1 MIPGARCPRLLPGGI
16 VLGNQVGAGGR
27 GDWGW
32 GCVNRRH
39 LPLPSLSC
47 RSLYG
52 PCLGSASVNHVDH
65 PRADHYFRRHSQE
78 SAKESASLSRFSH
91 RLCVVSFA
99 CAVPSWKPPGTG
111 LVVCVHPV
119 PPTAVAL
126 RPRGQY
132 RGEGPARLTCRVVG
146 AVALAVRSGAFM
158 VGFVNGRVQVCVLG
172 LASTKISKTGIS
184 DISPRPQY
192 YTTVLPVL
200 HLGIP

>member
-1 MIPGARCPRLLPGGI
+1 MTISMYLTPDADTSLKFPLRTSGVPPIGRVACSVINKPLSLPALRVIPGARCPRLPGGI

-52 PCLGSASVNHVDH
+52 PCLGSASVKVSIMSIIRGPTDLT
-65 PRADHYFRRHSQE
+65 PIIISAVSQ
-78 SAKESASLSRFSH
+78 ESASLSRFSH
-91 RLCVVSFA
+91 RLHVCVVSFA

-132 RGEGPARLTCRVVG
+132 HGEGWP
-146 AVALAVRSGAFM
+146 
-158 VGFVNGRVQVCVLG
+158 
-172 LASTKISKTGIS
+172 
-184 DISPRPQY
+184 
-192 YTTVLPVL
+192 
-200 HLGIP
+200 

>member
-1 MIPGARCPRLLPGGI
+1 MYSYKPLSLPALRVIPGARCPRLLPGGI

-78 SAKESASLSRFSH
+78 SASLSRFSQ

-132 RGEGPARLTCRVVG
+132 RGEGPARLTCRRRCTR
-146 AVALAVRSGAFM
+146 RS
-158 VGFVNGRVQVCVLG
+158 VWR
-172 LASTKISKTGIS
+172 
-184 DISPRPQY
+184 
-192 YTTVLPVL
+192 L
-200 HLGIP
+200 HGWFL